1 MMTPA
6 PQGTDFVFDHSGF
19 VTSGEL
25 SIVVSWLALTV
36 VGLLL
41 IVVTRHHF
49 SGGLIPYYVT
59 IWSLV
64 GALLVT
70 LAAATSISNMVLAGH
85 DLDIDS
91 EFVDLA
97 AIIFRAIAT
106 IVWIALIMD
115 VSKRPRWLLRLFN
128 LR

>member
-70 LAAATSISNMVLAGH
+70 LAAATSISNMVIH
-85 DLDIDS
+85 IDS